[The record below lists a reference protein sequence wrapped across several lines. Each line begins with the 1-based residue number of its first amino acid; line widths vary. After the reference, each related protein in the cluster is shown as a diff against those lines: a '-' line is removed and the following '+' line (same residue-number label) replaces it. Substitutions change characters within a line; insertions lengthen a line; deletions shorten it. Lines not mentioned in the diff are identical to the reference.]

1 MRVSEAANK
10 PWKRAAMKTIPKLCL
25 SVFFFLFHFP
35 SLSSD
40 GSSVAA
46 APALGATRRR
56 LTGISVK
63 KHGGRLRNV
72 AISLENEFGGR

>member
-1 MRVSEAANK
+1 MCVSAAANK
-10 PWKRAAMKTIPKLCL
+10 PWKRAAMKTIPKLCP
-25 SVFFFLFHFP
+25 SVFFFRFHFP

-56 LTGISVK
+56 LTGVF
-63 KHGGRLRNV
+63 V
-72 AISLENEFGGR
+72 ARDFCEKAQRTPAKCCNFLGK